1 VEHNLS
7 VQRIADDCD
16 FVIATGLGETIGQ
29 AWLIF
34 RFFSFEA
41 ITEDKRDQLEA
52 QKTLHNPLIS
62 SSNSCAKYFQKIWNA
77 FFNVPWWFCK
87 ISFIYKNGWLFR

>member
-16 FVIATGLGETIGQ
+16 FVIATGLGEIIGQ

-52 QKTLHNPLIS
+52 QKTLHTVFAL
-62 SSNSCAKYFQKIWNA
+62 
-77 FFNVPWWFCK
+77 
-87 ISFIYKNGWLFR
+87 